1 MSFKTFISLLHLEI
15 MVTKPDSISDEDV
28 LEAFLNAAYESC
40 RGYNLNDKGVDTDL
54 TAPSKPL
61 CLSGSFN
68 KFCEILS
75 PFSPKIL
82 HFFVSD
88 STIMARVK
96 CLFLERLSKHVDDSG
111 QYGRLYEAKQIM
123 DSLKGDDAGDAFE
136 TYFDEHCQHLTSAI
150 QEEFLHF
157 KLPRQIDDILLQF
170 KTQAVP
176 YFPSPL
182 SSVASTALT
191 PSFID
196 WFKAKVETLANQSSS
211 ARQQSSIFA
220 TATSSQ
226 SMMDVV
232 EQSDEEDVEDE
243 MVNLPHIQS

>member
-1 MSFKTFISLLHLEI
+1 MCSPSAPKTQRDALTSKLKELHGNIGKSLRDKYRFEGIYRALKGGDGLSLSLSTEEKHRCLMFITKKKLFNNENSGLMNALQQSVSQSLSMSFKTFISLLHLEI

-111 QYGRLYEAKQIM
+111 QYGRLY
-123 DSLKGDDAGDAFE
+123 DSG
-136 TYFDEHCQHLTSAI
+136 
-150 QEEFLHF
+150 
-157 KLPRQIDDILLQF
+157 
-170 KTQAVP
+170 KTP
-176 YFPSPL
+176 
-182 SSVASTALT
+182 
-191 PSFID
+191 
-196 WFKAKVETLANQSSS
+196 E
-211 ARQQSSIFA
+211 R
-220 TATSSQ
+220 
-226 SMMDVV
+226 
-232 EQSDEEDVEDE
+232 
-243 MVNLPHIQS
+243 H